1 MHFDTFSS
9 LRHFIVSFVIQYS
22 GVDLSVMSP
31 AELADELGTRVRSE
45 RLRQNL
51 SQATL
56 AERAGVSRITVT
68 RMEAGGGA
76 TLVNFLSVLAAL
88 RRTGDLEHLLVPPEA
103 TTIEQFLGSAQ
114 PLRQRGRR

>member
-1 MHFDTFSS
+1 
-9 LRHFIVSFVIQYS
+9 VISYS
-22 GVDLSVMSP
+22 GVDMSVMSP

-51 SQATL
+51 SQ
-56 AERAGVSRITVT
+56 
-68 RMEAGGGA
+68 
-76 TLVNFLSVLAAL
+76 
-88 RRTGDLEHLLVPPEA
+88 EA